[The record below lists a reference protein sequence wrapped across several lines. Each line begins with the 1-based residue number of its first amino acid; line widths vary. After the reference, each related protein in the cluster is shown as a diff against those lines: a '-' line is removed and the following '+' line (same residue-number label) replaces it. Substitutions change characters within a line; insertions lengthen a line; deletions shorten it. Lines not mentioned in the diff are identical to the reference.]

1 MEPVIYWTTGFLIC
15 WLVVALFG
23 LALSPIMDYDGDNEL
38 LFRIGDVV
46 EDAYSTIIAGMLL
59 ALPVAAV
66 AGFYLIGRSVFEY
79 LS

>member
-38 LFRIGDVV
+38 LFRVGDVV
-46 EDAYSTIIAGMLL
+46 EDVYSTIITGMLL
-59 ALPVAAV
+59 VLPVAAV

>member
-1 MEPVIYWTTGFLIC
+1 MEPVIYWTVGFVIC
-15 WLVVALFG
+15 WLITALIG
-23 LALSPIMDYDGDNEL
+23 LALSPVMEYDGDNEL

-66 AGFYLIGRSVFEY
+66 AGFYLIGRAVFEY

>member
-1 MEPVIYWTTGFLIC
+1 MEPVIYWTVGFCIC
-15 WLVVALFG
+15 WLITALIG
-23 LALSPIMDYDGDNEL
+23 LVLSPVMDYDGDNEL

-79 LS
+79 MS

>member
-15 WLVVALFG
+15 WFIVALFG
-23 LALSPIMDYDGDNEL
+23 LVLSPIMDYDGDNEL
-38 LFRIGDVV
+38 LFRIGGVV
-46 EDAYSTIIAGMLL
+46 EDVYSTIITGMLL
-59 ALPVAAV
+59 ALPVATL